1 MMNIKR
7 YNEAHA
13 TLLSAQIDRVNAL
26 SDLADAQQAGA
37 DTAELNRAADE
48 ADKAHTEAL
57 KTYEYEAI
65 KAIVDILMTLSDVIT
80 QK

>member
-13 TLLSAQIDRVNAL
+13 TLLSAQIDKMNAL
-26 SDLADAQQAGA
+26 SDLADAQTAGA

-48 ADKAHTEAL
+48 ADREHEEAL
-57 KTYEYEAI
+57 KIYILEAVRSI
-65 KAIVDILMTLSDVIT
+65 SEIFLTMAEVINNN
-80 QK
+80 